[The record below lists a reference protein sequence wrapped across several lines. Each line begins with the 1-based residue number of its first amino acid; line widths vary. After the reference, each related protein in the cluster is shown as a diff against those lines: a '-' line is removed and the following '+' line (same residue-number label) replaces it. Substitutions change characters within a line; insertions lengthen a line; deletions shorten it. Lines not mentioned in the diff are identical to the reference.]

1 MPQVLL
7 VPQAPQEILVRL
19 DLQEVLDQQVH
30 KALQALQGLQE
41 PLEQLVIQVQLV
53 LPDQQGLQDLP
64 VQLVQQV
71 LTPQFQVQQDLLVL
85 PDRLVQQALVLMRF
99 LCHYSSV
106 VCRIEQ

>member
-1 MPQVLL
+1 MPQVQL
-7 VPQAPQEILVRL
+7 VLQEPQEILVRL

-71 LTPQFQVQQDLLVL
+71 LTLQFQVQQDLQVL
-85 PDRLVQQALVLMRF
+85 PDRLVQLDQALMRF

-106 VCRIEQ
+106 VCRIE